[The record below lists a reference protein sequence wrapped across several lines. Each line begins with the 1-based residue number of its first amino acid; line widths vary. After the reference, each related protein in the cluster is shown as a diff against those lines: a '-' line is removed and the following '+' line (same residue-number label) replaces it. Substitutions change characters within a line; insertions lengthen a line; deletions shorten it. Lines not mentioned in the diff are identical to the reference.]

1 VKLHLSA
8 VGRVFRIDRIRKQ
21 KTALGVMARD
31 GAGLA
36 EVVDAP
42 DGVRGQVRVRDAASQ
57 GPVHRRVRHDRMTQ
71 PGCQR

>member
-36 EVVDAP
+36 EVVDSP
-42 DGVRGQVRVRDAASQ
+42 DGVRVRIGDGKLLLPRARCFAAC
-57 GPVHRRVRHDRMTQ
+57 GTT
-71 PGCQR
+71 G